1 MVNKYKNLFLSLVR
15 LIRPHQYV
23 KILFIFAPLFFSG
36 ALLDLNIAIQGGS
49 VFILFSLLAS
59 SVYIFNDIMDVD
71 QDRAHPSKKNRP
83 IASGQVSVLLSVCV
97 MLVFLLL
104 AFLLAFFI
112 SANLLYIATLY
123 ILINILYSFKLKH
136 YPIIDVS
143 IIALGFVL
151 RVFAG
156 STLLESSPS
165 IWIVLM
171 TYLLALFLAFA
182 KRRDDVL
189 LSNNGLH
196 VRKSIDGYN
205 LDFVNAAMIIVA
217 SVTIVSYILYTISD
231 SVQIRLDSDY
241 LYLTVFF
248 VITGMLRYL
257 QITFVEN
264 NSGSPTKVVLRDR
277 FLKINT
283 IAWILSFAFI
293 IYG

>member
-1 MVNKYKNLFLSLVR
+1 
-15 LIRPHQYV
+15 
-23 KILFIFAPLFFSG
+23 
-36 ALLDLNIAIQGGS
+36 
-49 VFILFSLLAS
+49 LFSLLAS

-248 VITGMLRYL
+248 VITGILRYL

>member
-23 KILFIFAPLFFSG
+23 KNLFIFAPLFFSG
-36 ALLDLNIAIQGGS
+36 ALLDLNIAIQGGY

>member
-23 KILFIFAPLFFSG
+23 KNLFIFAPLFFSG
-36 ALLDLNIAIQGGS
+36 ALLDLNIAIQGGY

-248 VITGMLRYL
+248 VITGILRYL

>member
-23 KILFIFAPLFFSG
+23 KNLFIFAPLFFSG
-36 ALLDLNIAIQGGS
+36 ALLDLNIAIQGGY
-49 VFILFSLLAS
+49 VFISFSLLAS

-248 VITGMLRYL
+248 VITGILRYL

>member
-23 KILFIFAPLFFSG
+23 KNLFIFAPLFFSG
-36 ALLDLNIAIQGGS
+36 ALLDLNIAIQGGY

-231 SVQIRLDSDY
+231 SVQIRLDSEY

-248 VITGMLRYL
+248 VITGILRYL

-283 IAWILSFAFI
+283 IAWILSFGFI